1 MATARLSVRPAHDDV
16 RVDLGLAA
24 IQRHVADEREHLDL
38 LAQRNFLVVAR
49 RSVEIAERHLA
60 EGADGGEVSATELLR
75 LCERRET
82 VDGLIA
88 LVEDQRPCLGPS
100 GFEHDG
106 LHRSLSSSFALIPT
120 RAAAASQMP
129 ATARG
134 SVG

>member
-24 IQRHVADEREHLDL
+24 IQRHIADEREHLDL
-38 LAQRNFLVVAR
+38 LAQRNLLVVAR
-49 RSVEIAERHLA
+49 RPVEVAERDLA
-60 EGADGGEVSATELLR
+60 ERADGGKVSATELLR
-75 LCERRET
+75 LRERSEPRYR
-82 VDGLIA
+82 LIA
-88 LVEDQRPCLGPS
+88 LVEDQRPCLGPG

-106 LHRSLSSSFALIPT
+106 LHRSLSSSFSFVPT
-120 RAAAASQMP
+120 RAVAASQMP